1 MRTQNVKLSL
11 VPQRSCA
18 FEAYLL
24 GKIKLMMT
32 MDPRQNGEVLMQKV
46 RDMLPRA
53 AKMITNEIAHS
64 PDDVGL
70 VIEEQGTDHDEYG
83 SRAQQRRVRT
93 RPEPERTSRPKRA
106 PSSLLPHTYSH
117 ERYASH
123 TPKT

>member
-53 AKMITNEIAHS
+53 TKMITNEIAHS

-70 VIEEQGTDHDEYG
+70 VIKELTTMNMEAVLNNDGCARDQNP
-83 SRAQQRRVRT
+83 S
-93 RPEPERTSRPKRA
+93 A
-106 PSSLLPHTYSH
+106 PPGQSEHLPHYFLT
-117 ERYASH
+117 
-123 TPKT
+123 